1 MKPKILFL
9 CTGNSCRSQMAEAY
23 AKYFYG
29 DKYEIYSAGIEKHG
43 LNSFMLKVLKEDK
56 INTSFLYSKTVD
68 ELGDKDFDYVITLC
82 GHANETCPMY
92 LKKTNL
98 IHKGFEDPAKATGT
112 KKEILEK
119 FREVRDKIK
128 EFVKNEIGEKIVGSR
143 ECRVWSK

>member
-23 AKYFYG
+23 AKYFFG
-29 DKYEIYSAGIEKHG
+29 DKFDIYSAGIEKHG
-43 LNSFMLKVLKEDK
+43 LNPFMLKVLKEDK
-56 INTSFLYSKTVD
+56 IDTSFLYSKTVD
-68 ELGDKDFDYVITLC
+68 ELGDKDFDFVITLC

-112 KKEILEK
+112 EKEILEK

-128 EFVKNEIGEKIVGSR
+128 EFVKNELGEIIVRSW
-143 ECRVWSK
+143 E